1 MLRHLLN
8 FSCLPAVVVF
18 LLMGACGAL
27 FAWNTFDLA
36 QVSMAN
42 VDLIRRFGWMA
53 VMDGGF
59 LQLAGIVAKGYLSL
73 LFYFG
78 FKLLESELVQRW
90 RKIGQTM
97 QSDDR
102 LDRKI

>member
-8 FSCLPAVVVF
+8 FSRLPAVVVF
-18 LLMGACGAL
+18 LLMGACGAF
-27 FAWNTFDLA
+27 FAWNTFDLV

-42 VDLIRRFGWMA
+42 FDFIRRFGLIA

-59 LQLAGIVAKGYLSL
+59 LQLAGIVVKGYISL

-97 QSDDR
+97 ESADKV
-102 LDRKI
+102 DRKI